1 MSGQVFWGSRSYN
14 YGGRYVLAGG
24 RGRGQRGG
32 AGKVSAEWRG
42 RCGGDRIGAM
52 DRNARLVLVG
62 AAVFLVAGP
71 AGAEPQVNAALT
83 AGIAAVGE
91 GGQWWA
97 RTTPHLGV
105 RGDAILGRTGN
116 KDFGLGPFVEVLT
129 AFSDVQV
136 GGGASAHIPVHG
148 YLPIV
153 VSAGGYG
160 RRTADGRVRMG
171 AGYERSGILG
181 KSKLQLRGQV
191 CIGGG
196 AVAAGALGT
205 G

>member
-1 MSGQVFWGSRSYN
+1 
-14 YGGRYVLAGG
+14 
-24 RGRGQRGG
+24 
-32 AGKVSAEWRG
+32 
-42 RCGGDRIGAM
+42 M

-160 RRTADGRVRMG
+160 RRTAEFGWEPGMSGQVFWGSRSYNYGGRYVLAGGLSLQGRWGLGDARERAVVLAAHIDGQLLALPLLMLVGALRG
-171 AGYERSGILG
+171 AGAE
-181 KSKLQLRGQV
+181 
-191 CIGGG
+191 
-196 AVAAGALGT
+196 
-205 G
+205 